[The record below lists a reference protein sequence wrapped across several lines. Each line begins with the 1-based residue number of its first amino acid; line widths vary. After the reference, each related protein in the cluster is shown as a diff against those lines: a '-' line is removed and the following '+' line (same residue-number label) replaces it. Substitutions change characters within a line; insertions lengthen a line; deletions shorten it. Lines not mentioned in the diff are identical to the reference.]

1 MASVCQSQYYEK
13 KELTVIANNSTDINK
28 ANNYLSPHIT
38 EYKKTTIYNVGN
50 PGSVWGETF
59 THGGVSI
66 IRFLIIDRYNRLARS
81 TIPDNRK
88 CVENPFL
95 FSPVP

>member
-1 MASVCQSQYYEK
+1 M
-13 KELTVIANNSTDINK
+13 IANNSTDINK
-28 ANNYLSPHIT
+28 ANNDLSPHIT
-38 EYKKTTIYNVGN
+38 EYKKTTIYN
-50 PGSVWGETF
+50 PGSVWGQTL

-66 IRFLIIDRYNRLARS
+66 IRFLIIDRDNMLARS
-81 TIPDNRK
+81 TIHDNRK